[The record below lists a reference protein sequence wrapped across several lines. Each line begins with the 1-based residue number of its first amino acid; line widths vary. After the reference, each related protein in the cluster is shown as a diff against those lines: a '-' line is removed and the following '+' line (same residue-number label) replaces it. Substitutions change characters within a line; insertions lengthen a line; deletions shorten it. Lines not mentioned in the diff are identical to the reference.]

1 VSIKKWVVRNE
12 YLSST
17 YEDEGGRLTLEQ
29 RRLGKIGYMSS
40 AVMFGAASL
49 GNVTQDEADESIQFA
64 VNSGVNHFD
73 TAASYGEAELR
84 MGPWMKE
91 IRNRIFLATKTG
103 QRTRDEAKR
112 EIHRSLERLQ
122 VDAVDLIQL
131 HAVGSI
137 DELNKCTEKGGALEA
152 LLEARDEGIV
162 KWIGITGHGHLAPAT
177 HLEALR
183 RFSFDAVLTPLNYR
197 LYAMPEYKQDFDAL
211 RAETERQD
219 VALRVIKAIAKGP
232 WNEHQERNYA
242 TWYEPFD
249 EQKIIDACVH
259 YVLNTDG
266 VSSFA
271 SAGDVHLFPKIVDA
285 VNRYG
290 YMSDE
295 EVTAILSNVPEYQ
308 SPFGAPTS
316 IA

>member
-1 VSIKKWVVRNE
+1 M
-12 YLSST
+12 
-17 YEDEGGRLTLEQ
+17 EQ

-64 VNSGVNHFD
+64 VNNGVNHFD

-271 SAGDVHLFPKIVDA
+271 SAGDVHLFTKIVDA